1 MNDFTLNAEL
11 RSDLGK
17 GASRR
22 LRRLAS
28 LVPAVVYGGEKA
40 PESISMLAKEIAK
53 LLENDAAY
61 SHIIELNV
69 GGKKQNVIIKALQ
82 RHPAKGHVL
91 HADFIRVVAGQ
102 KLTAIVPVH
111 FVGEEAPV
119 KKGGVVSHT
128 ATELEVTCLPK
139 DLPEF
144 IEVDLSLQPAC
155 RNRLSS
161 SNLSAAEIGTIIH
174 LSDLKAPKGVEFVA
188 LAHDD
193 DKAVANVH
201 APRVVAEDEEGE
213 TAAE

>member
-40 PESISMLAKEIAK
+40 PESISLLAKEVAK
-53 LLENDAAY
+53 LLENEAAY
-61 SHIIELNV
+61 SHIIALTV
-69 GGKKQNVIIKALQ
+69 DGKKQNVVIKALQ
-82 RHPAKGHVL
+82 RHPAKGHVM
-91 HADFIRVVAGQ
+91 HADFVRVVAGQ

-111 FVGEEAPV
+111 FINEAAPI
-119 KKGGVVSHT
+119 KKGGEISHVT
-128 ATELEVTCLPK
+128 SELEVTCLPK

-144 IEVDLSLQPAC
+144 IEVDLGAL
-155 RNRLSS
+155 
-161 SNLSAAEIGTIIH
+161 EIGAIVH

-188 LAHDD
+188 LAHGNDL
-193 DKAVANVH
+193 AVANVH
-201 APRVVAEDEEGE
+201 APRVAPEETEEG
-213 TAAE
+213 AAE

>member
-1 MNDFTLNAEL
+1 MNDFTLNAEV

-28 LVPAVVYGGEKA
+28 LVPAVVYGGDKA
-40 PESISMLAKEIAK
+40 PESISMLAKDVAK
-53 LLENDAAY
+53 LLENEAAY

-69 GGKKQNVIIKALQ
+69 GGSKQNVVIKALQ

-91 HADFIRVVAGQ
+91 HADFVRVVAGQ
-102 KLTAIVPVH
+102 KLTAVVPVH
-111 FVGEEAPV
+111 FINEAAPV
-119 KKGGVVSHT
+119 KKGGEISHVTSEIEVS
-128 ATELEVTCLPK
+128 CLPK

-144 IEVDLSLQPAC
+144 IEVDLAD
-155 RNRLSS
+155 
-161 SNLSAAEIGTIIH
+161 AEIGTIVH

-188 LAHDD
+188 LAHGD

-201 APRVVAEDEEGE
+201 APRVAPEATEEG
-213 TAAE
+213 AAE